1 MIDVSKLKDSKL
13 KCCDCGDAFTWTA
26 GEQAFYLSKGLA
38 TPRRCKPCRD
48 HRPGHLHCMVA
59 IATYYIHSGCGC
71 DNTIDPVCEENADV

>member
-1 MIDVSKLKDSKL
+1 MIDISKLKDRKL

-48 HRPGHLHCMVA
+48 HRR
-59 IATYYIHSGCGC
+59 ATLIK
-71 DNTIDPVCEENADV
+71 DNSKGVL